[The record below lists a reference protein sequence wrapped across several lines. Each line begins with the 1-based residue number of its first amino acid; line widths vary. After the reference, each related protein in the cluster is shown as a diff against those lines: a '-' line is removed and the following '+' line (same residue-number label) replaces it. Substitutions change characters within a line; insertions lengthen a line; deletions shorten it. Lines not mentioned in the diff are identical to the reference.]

1 MKSKTELGW
10 EKKRINFILNLDY
23 WGEILLLL
31 FSDEYTDIMG
41 DHNSKSSPSYLFKV
55 CSCVEEY
62 QSKTKKKLFYLDLQI
77 TLVSQKCSLYIFGND
92 SVKKNPWARMQSR
105 WKINMRGIRKTTPK
119 KPKKQGY
126 VRDRGPKKRSL
137 LSRLSIRN
145 HLSPATSFA
154 QWLMGLHRAWA
165 PAHYLLHT
173 GPLFKHKG
181 RNMKHCFRCCLWV
194 QKYSIYSRA
203 AEESLMTIFG
213 HMNTHDD
220 VGHNIS

>member
-1 MKSKTELGW
+1 MNEVKNWITVR
-10 EKKRINFILNLDY
+10 KKRLNFILNLDD

-31 FSDEYTDIMG
+31 FSDEYTEIMA
-41 DHNSKSSPSYLFKV
+41 DYNSKSLPSYLFEV
-55 CSCVEEY
+55 CSCVKEY
-62 QSKTKKKLFYLDLQI
+62 QSKTKKNLFYLDLQI
-77 TLVSQKCSLYIFGND
+77 TLVSLKFSLYIFGNY
-92 SVKKNPWARMQSR
+92 SVKKDPWTRMQSH
-105 WKINMRGIRKTTPK
+105 WKINMGGIRKTTK
-119 KPKKQGY
+119 KKQGY

-154 QWLMGLHRAWA
+154 QWLMGLHRAWL

-194 QKYSIYSRA
+194 QKYSIYSWV
-203 AEESLMTIFG
+203 AEESLLTIFG